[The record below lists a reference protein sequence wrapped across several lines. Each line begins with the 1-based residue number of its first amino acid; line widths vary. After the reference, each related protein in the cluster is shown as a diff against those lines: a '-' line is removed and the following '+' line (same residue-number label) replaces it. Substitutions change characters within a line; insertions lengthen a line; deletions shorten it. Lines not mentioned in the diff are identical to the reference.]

1 MNMLV
6 QFAPWIAFSLVSG
19 IDWRL
24 GLAVGM
30 ISQIILILAVHP
42 RRVGVLDG
50 ATLAFFLVV
59 GVLAVLRPDSSVQDH
74 VDIISTAW
82 LAIVAAVS
90 LVVGHPFTLDF
101 SRDSVPPE
109 VARSSRFMSVNRTIT
124 GVWAACF
131 AGMAVAGVIATATDR
146 PTVQT
151 VATIVLLVLTIHF
164 TIRYPQQVRIRAIG
178 EAEAAA

>member
-42 RRVGVLDG
+42 RRVGVLNG
-50 ATLAFFLVV
+50 AMLAFFLVV

-101 SRDSVPPE
+101 SATRSRPRSPGRHGSCRST
-109 VARSSRFMSVNRTIT
+109 ARSPASGR
-124 GVWAACF
+124 
-131 AGMAVAGVIATATDR
+131 
-146 PTVQT
+146 
-151 VATIVLLVLTIHF
+151 
-164 TIRYPQQVRIRAIG
+164 RASP
-178 EAEAAA
+178 AWPLPV